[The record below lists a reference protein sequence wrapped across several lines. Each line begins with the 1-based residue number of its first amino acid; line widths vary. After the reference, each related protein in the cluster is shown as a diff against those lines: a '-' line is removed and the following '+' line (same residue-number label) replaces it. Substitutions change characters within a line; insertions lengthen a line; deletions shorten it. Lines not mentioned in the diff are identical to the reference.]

1 MTHARTQRAGC
12 VIRHARARTHPCAR
26 HDRTGR
32 GLGAQVLLRELH
44 AVGQAAA
51 AARIHQDCGFDCEPP
66 FAPAVLAEAGGAAEA
81 GADEFLRMDDVPIA
95 FVDSEPA
102 LVACTALLAAAPVV
116 SLDAE
121 WKPGDASRAAIVQLA
136 TPTHCF
142 VLDLIGLSA
151 TCAPA
156 LDSCLARVLAG
167 GTERVVVGLG
177 VADDFAKLRRSYP
190 MLSCFSRATRVL
202 DLGRLARRAASAMP
216 AASLSA
222 LCARYLG
229 KPLDKTVRPH
239 AHAHARMRE

>member
-1 MTHARTQRAGC
+1 M
-12 VIRHARARTHPCAR
+12 
-26 HDRTGR
+26 
-32 GLGAQVLLRELH
+32 LLRELH

-51 AARIHQDCGFDCEPP
+51 AARIHHDCGFDCEPP
-66 FAPAVLAEAGGAAEA
+66 FAPPERAETGGAADA
-81 GADEFLRMDDVPIA
+81 GADAFLRMDDVPIA

-102 LVACTALLAAAPVV
+102 LLACAALLAAAPVV

-202 DLGRLARRAASAMP
+202 DLGRLARRAAPAMP
-216 AASLSA
+216 AASLCA

-239 AHAHARMRE
+239 THAHSRAHAHACACTRTHACARTHAPTRMRE